1 MSSDSS
7 SHEKLSA
14 HKPSPNK
21 SSSPRSA
28 PASNIVRDSSL
39 GPAASLEPHSVPL
52 TSAAA
57 YQMDHTVK
65 ELESNL
71 GTELNSTEGLRLLKS
86 IASDVKAQGEI
97 LTAFIASQHEFKKQV
112 TTEVSGIKKLL
123 EMDHARYVV
132 LA

>member
-21 SSSPRSA
+21 SSSPHSA
-28 PASNIVRDSSL
+28 IASNIVRDSSL
-39 GPAASLEPHSVPL
+39 GPVAS
-52 TSAAA
+52 TSAGA

-132 LA
+132 LV

>member
-39 GPAASLEPHSVPL
+39 GLVAS
-52 TSAAA
+52 TSAGA

-132 LA
+132 LV

>member
-1 MSSDSS
+1 
-7 SHEKLSA
+7 
-14 HKPSPNK
+14 
-21 SSSPRSA
+21 
-28 PASNIVRDSSL
+28 
-39 GPAASLEPHSVPL
+39 
-52 TSAAA
+52 
-57 YQMDHTVK
+57 MDHTVK

-112 TTEVSGIKKLL
+112 TTEVSSIKKLL